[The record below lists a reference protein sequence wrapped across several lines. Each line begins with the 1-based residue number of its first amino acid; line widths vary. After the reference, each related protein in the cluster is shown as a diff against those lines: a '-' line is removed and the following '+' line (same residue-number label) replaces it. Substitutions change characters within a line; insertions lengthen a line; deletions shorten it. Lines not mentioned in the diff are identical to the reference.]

1 MRVEASIEIARL
13 PADVWVIV
21 ADRANDPR
29 WCRKVKAVERAGEG
43 QWNVWHKPVP
53 LRPSALLKVQ
63 HLRAEAPRYLAMREE
78 DDASTFTVEYRLEP
92 TPAGTSFTQVSE
104 FSWKKLP
111 RPLQAIFA
119 YGVRRDVQGQLRKLK
134 RLLETA

>member
-1 MRVEASIEIARL
+1 VRVEARIEIARA
-13 PADVWVIV
+13 PADVWAIV

-29 WCRKVKAVERAGEG
+29 WCRKVKAVERAGAA

-53 LRPSALLKVQ
+53 LRPAALLKVE
-63 HLRAEAPRYLAMREE
+63 HIRAEAPSYLAMREE

-92 TPAGTSFTQVSE
+92 TPAGTSFTQISE
-104 FSWKKLP
+104 FGWKKLP
-111 RPLQAIFA
+111 RALRAIFA
-119 YGVRRDVQGQLRKLK
+119 YGVRRDVNAQLRELK